1 MGIENNQK
9 EFRLQIFLPQV
20 QSRKQEIQQALA
32 KLTPMKKVE
41 RTNVVVVRN
50 LLQEQEEMG
59 EGMRRNERESLCNGC
74 EQGKKFLQLW
84 EIWPSHVELQ
94 ELENSGPREKN

>member
-50 LLQEQEEMG
+50 LL
-59 EGMRRNERESLCNGC
+59 
-74 EQGKKFLQLW
+74 
-84 EIWPSHVELQ
+84 
-94 ELENSGPREKN
+94 

>member
-9 EFRLQIFLPQV
+9 EFRLQMFLPQV
-20 QSRKQEIQQALA
+20 QSRKQEKQQALA
-32 KLTPMKKVE
+32 KLIPMKKVE

-59 EGMRRNERESLCNGC
+59 EGMRRNERESSCNGC